1 MEKELTTLLGQVET
15 AKVNTVEE
23 FKASQTFID
32 SYAIYYDSE
41 FEDCLKQVKS
51 IYPTLDL
58 SKITMDKPLPS
69 TLTGDTTLRK
79 VMTLLSQSLPLR
91 MMASSLHSL
100 LSTLLF
106 LLSSHPLSLQMWRT
120 LLLKIKMPR
129 PIRTLLPLSIFFF
142 KQLYCI
148 LDLTFKQC

>member
-69 TLTGDTTLRK
+69 TLTGDTTLRESDDSTELEPTPK
-79 VMTLLSQSLPLR
+79 DDGVVLAQPTINPSIPPVIASVKLIDVENPLTQDKDAKAHQDAPASQ
-91 MMASSLHSL
+91 H
-100 LSTLLF
+100 
-106 LLSSHPLSLQMWRT
+106 
-120 LLLKIKMPR
+120 
-129 PIRTLLPLSIFFF
+129 FFF
-142 KQLYCI
+142 
-148 LDLTFKQC
+148 